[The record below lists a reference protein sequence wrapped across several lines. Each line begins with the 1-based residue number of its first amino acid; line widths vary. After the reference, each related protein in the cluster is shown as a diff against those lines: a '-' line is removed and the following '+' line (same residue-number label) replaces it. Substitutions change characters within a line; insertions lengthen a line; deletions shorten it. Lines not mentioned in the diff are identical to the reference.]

1 MDKIVFSNTIVAIS
15 SALGEGAVG
24 VVRLSGDKSLEIAN
38 KVLSK
43 PLAVTPR
50 LMQLRY
56 VLDGAEKID
65 EVLAV
70 YMPGPHSYTA
80 EDVVEL
86 QCHGS
91 LAALEK
97 ILSLCVQQGATL
109 AEPGEFTKR
118 AFLNGHIDLTQAEA
132 VMDIIKAKSTTA
144 LQMAL
149 RAQQGELGNKIRSI
163 RNAIID
169 SVVLLEAKIDYPED
183 DIEETT
189 YAQLEQAL
197 QDDLQEVDA
206 LLATGR
212 TGRIF
217 REGLQVAIVGRP
229 NVGKSSLLNALLQE
243 ERAIVTDVAGTT
255 RDVIEEQL
263 LIEGIPVVLSDT
275 AGLHHTDDCV
285 EKIGVERSRSTLS
298 KADLI
303 LCVLDGSEPL
313 QQEDKDILADLAD
326 KQVIVVWNK
335 SDLGA
340 RCQVESGVRCQVS
353 GAREIQVS
361 AKTGAGIADLRQQ
374 LKQFAYK
381 GNAGDQ
387 NFFVQ
392 NVRHLDLLKRAQVS
406 LSNALTAAQEQLP
419 YDCITID
426 LKDTIGALGEITGD
440 AVTDEVIN
448 KIFAKFCIGK

>member
-1 MDKIVFSNTIVAIS
+1 MDKIFFSNTIVAIS

-24 VVRLSGDKSLEIAN
+24 VVRLSGDKSLEITN
-38 KVLSK
+38 TVLSK

-56 VLDGAEKID
+56 VLDGTEKID

-118 AFLNGHIDLTQAEA
+118 AFLNGRIDLTQAEA
-132 VMDIIKAKSTTA
+132 VMDIIKAKSATA

-197 QDDLQEVDA
+197 KDDLQGVDA

-212 TGRIF
+212 TGRIL

-275 AGLHHTDDCV
+275 AGLHYTDDCV

-326 KQVIVVWNK
+326 KQVIIVWNK
-335 SDLGA
+335 ADLGI
-340 RCQVESGVRCQVS
+340 RCQVS

-361 AKTGAGIADLRQQ
+361 AKTGAGIAELRQQ

>member
-1 MDKIVFSNTIVAIS
+1 LINVNSFLKTIVAIS

-24 VVRLSGDKSLEIAN
+24 IVRLSGDKSLEIAN
-38 KVLSK
+38 SVINK
-43 PLAVTPR
+43 PLTETPR

-56 VLDGAEKID
+56 VMNGAEKVD

-109 AEPGEFTKR
+109 ADPGEFTKR
-118 AFLNGHIDLTQAEA
+118 AFLNGRIDLTQAEA
-132 VMDIIKAKSTTA
+132 VMDIIKAKSATA

-149 RAQQGELGNKIRSI
+149 RAQQGELGNRIRSI
-163 RNAIID
+163 RNAVTDI
-169 SVVLLEAKIDYPED
+169 VVSLEAKIDYPED

-189 YAQLEQAL
+189 YAQLGQVLVKELQAV
-197 QDDLQEVDA
+197 ET

-212 TGRIF
+212 TGRIM

-263 LIEGIPVVLSDT
+263 LIDGIPVILSDT
-275 AGLHHTDDCV
+275 AGLHDTDDCV
-285 EKIGVERSRSTLS
+285 EKIGVERSRSTLE

-303 LCVLDGSEPL
+303 LCVLDSSEPL
-313 QQEDKDILADLAD
+313 QQEDQDILTDLGD
-326 KQVIVVWNK
+326 KQAIIVWNK
-335 SDLGA
+335 ADLGV
-340 RCQVESGVRCQVS
+340 RSQVLGIRDEVLQ
-353 GAREIQVS
+353 IQVS
-361 AKTGAGIADLRQQ
+361 AKTGQGIAELRQH

-381 GNAGDQ
+381 GNAGDE

-392 NVRHLDLLKRAQVS
+392 NVRHLDLLKRAQAG
-406 LSNALTAAQEQLP
+406 LSNALAATRENLP

>member
-1 MDKIVFSNTIVAIS
+1 MNKNFSNTIVAVS

-24 VVRLSGDKSLEIAN
+24 VVRLSGDKSLDIADG
-38 KVLSK
+38 VLNK
-43 PLAVTPR
+43 PLSATPR
-50 LMQLRY
+50 MMELRY
-56 VLDGAEKID
+56 VMEGSQKVD

-97 ILSLCVQQGATL
+97 ILALCVQQGAVL

-118 AFLNGHIDLTQAEA
+118 AFLNGRIDLTQAEA
-132 VMDIIKAKSTTA
+132 VMDIIRAKSATA

-149 RAQQGELGNKIRSI
+149 RAQQGELGQKIRGI

-169 SVVLLEAKIDYPED
+169 AVVLLEAKIDYPED
-183 DIEETT
+183 DIEEIT
-189 YAQLEQAL
+189 YARLEQDFSAAM
-197 QDDLQEVDA
+197 QQIEG

-212 TGRIF
+212 TGRIL

-263 LIEGIPVVLSDT
+263 LIGGIPVVLSDT
-275 AGLHHTDDCV
+275 AGLHDTADCV
-285 EKIGVERSRSTLS
+285 EKLGVERSRSLLE

-313 QQEDKDILADLAD
+313 QQEDRDILAVLEN
-326 KQVIVVWNK
+326 KQFVLVWNK
-335 SDLGA
+335 ADLGARNQVSGA
-340 RCQVESGVRCQVS
+340 RCQVTGV
-353 GAREIQVS
+353 GEIQVS
-361 AKTGAGIADLRQQ
+361 AKTGEGIGELRQLLQ
-374 LKQFAYK
+374 RFAYR

-392 NVRHLDLLKRAQVS
+392 NVRHLDLLKRAKAG
-406 LSNALTAAQEQLP
+406 LDNALEAVREQLP
-419 YDCITID
+419 YDCVTID
-426 LKDTIGALGEITGD
+426 LQEALGALGEITGD

-448 KIFAKFCIGK
+448 KIFAKFCVGK

>member
-1 MDKIVFSNTIVAIS
+1 MDKIVCSNTIVAIS

-38 KVLSK
+38 TVLSK

-118 AFLNGHIDLTQAEA
+118 AFLNGRIDLTQAEA
-132 VMDIIKAKSTTA
+132 VMDIIKAKSATA
-144 LQMAL
+144 LQMAF

-229 NVGKSSLLNALLQE
+229 NVGKSSLLNVLLQE

-313 QQEDKDILADLAD
+313 QQEDKDILADLVD
-326 KQVIVVWNK
+326 KQFIIVWNK
-335 SDLGA
+335 ADLGA
-340 RCQVESGVRCQVS
+340 KCQVESGIRYQVS
-353 GAREIQVS
+353 GVREIQVS
-361 AKTGAGIADLRQQ
+361 AKTGAGIAELRQQ

-406 LSNALTAAQEQLP
+406 LSNALTATQEQLP

>member
-24 VVRLSGDKSLEIAN
+24 VVRLSGDKSLEIVN
-38 KVLSK
+38 TVLSK
-43 PLAVTPR
+43 PLTVTPR

-118 AFLNGHIDLTQAEA
+118 AFLNGRIDLTQAEA
-132 VMDIIKAKSTTA
+132 VMDIIKAKSATA

-197 QDDLQEVDA
+197 KDDLQGVNA

-275 AGLHHTDDCV
+275 AGLHDTDDRV

-340 RCQVESGVRCQVS
+340 KCQVESGV
-353 GAREIQVS
+353 REIQVS
-361 AKTGAGIADLRQQ
+361 AKTGAGIVELRQQ